1 MKTNVILKTQLGV
14 LVNNYR
20 VLIDD
25 EVWCETNDDHEGL
38 KLMVAINKLKAKW
51 MEQLRAEVIT

>member
-25 EVWCETNDDHEGL
+25 EVWCETSVDDEGL
-38 KLMVAINKLKAKW
+38 KLAVAIAKLEAKRI
-51 MEQLRAEVIT
+51 ESLRAEVIT